1 MTAPILDTR
10 LQALEELRWHV
21 GNTPLHTM
29 LRLSPKKDVE
39 IHAKLEWQQLGGSIK
54 ARSAYDII
62 SKATI
67 SGSLNGRT
75 LIDASTGNT
84 GIAFGI
90 FGAISNIPISICMP
104 KDGTNETK
112 HMLQTLGVEIIE
124 TSAEG
129 GIEGARDK
137 ALDLSQKQPE
147 KYCFV
152 DQLTH
157 DSSVSSHFYGTGK
170 EIWFETGG
178 RVTHFVAGMG
188 TSGTLMG
195 VGRKLKEL
203 NPKVQT
209 IGLQPSSQAHIIE
222 GWRHLDLSNSH
233 RVYDPM
239 TIDDILTVSNDET
252 IRMMVRAAK
261 EEGLLISPSSAA
273 NLAGALKLAENIEEG
288 VIVTVLP
295 DDGRKYVSL
304 DLKS

>member
-1 MTAPILDTR
+1 
-10 LQALEELRWHV
+10 
-21 GNTPLHTM
+21 M
-29 LRLSPKKDVE
+29 LKLSPKKSVE
-39 IHAKLEWQQLGGSIK
+39 IHAKLEWQQFGGSIK
-54 ARSAYDII
+54 ARAAYDII

-67 SGSLNGRT
+67 SGALNGRT

-90 FGAISNIPISICMP
+90 FGAISNIPISICIP
-104 KDGTNETK
+104 EGSTKETK

-124 TSAEG
+124 TAADG

-137 ALDLSQKQPE
+137 AIDLSQKLPD

-157 DSSVSSHFYGTGK
+157 DSSVSAHFNGTGK

-203 NPKVQT
+203 NSKVQYF
-209 IGLQPSSQAHIIE
+209 GLQPSSQAHIIE
-222 GWRHLDLSNSH
+222 GWRHLDSYKAP
-233 RVYDPM
+233 RVYDSM
-239 TIDDILTVSNDET
+239 TIDNIITVSNDET
-252 IRMMVRAAK
+252 IRMMVKAAK

-273 NLAGALKLAENIEEG
+273 NLVGALKLAESIDEG
-288 VIVTVLP
+288 VIVTALP
-295 DDGRKYVSL
+295 DDARKYVSL
-304 DLKS
+304 NL

>member
-1 MTAPILDTR
+1 
-10 LQALEELRWHV
+10 
-21 GNTPLHTM
+21 M
-29 LRLSPKKDVE
+29 LKLSPKKGVE
-39 IHAKLEWQQLGGSIK
+39 IHAKLEWQQFGGSIK
-54 ARSAYDII
+54 ARAAYDII

-67 SGSLNGRT
+67 SGALNGRT

-90 FGAISNIPISICMP
+90 FGAISDIPVSICLP
-104 KDGTNETK
+104 QNSTTETK

-124 TSAEG
+124 TTAEG

-137 ALDLSQKQPE
+137 AHDLSQKQPD

-157 DSSVSSHFYGTGK
+157 DSTVSTHFKGTGK

-203 NPKVQT
+203 NSKVQV

-222 GWRHLDLSNSH
+222 GWKHLESSKIP
-233 RVYDPM
+233 RIYDSM
-239 TIDDILTVSNDET
+239 TIDDILTISNDET

-295 DDGRKYVSL
+295 DDARKYGSL
-304 DLKS
+304 NLKA